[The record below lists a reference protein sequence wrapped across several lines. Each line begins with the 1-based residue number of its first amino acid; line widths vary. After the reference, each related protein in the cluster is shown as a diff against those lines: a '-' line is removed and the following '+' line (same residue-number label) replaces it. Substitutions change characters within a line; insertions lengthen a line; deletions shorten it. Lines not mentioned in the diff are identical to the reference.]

1 MRSDEQELFDEDP
14 FGDVGAGHEPT
25 PEEQAER
32 KRQAEERQQ
41 AEDRRERE
49 RAALEARAVPLRIA
63 RLANPDRVKLFS
75 VTCTMDGVSYG
86 KQLYDGVPVWWGWL
100 LDREHPPVPLEE
112 AFLCVGVTPEAI
124 DGYAIAALCELL
136 TEENVADLREYLAER
151 AASGENEFLLSPGE
165 ELRVEEVELPWVY
178 TEEYDV
184 LPIDF
189 GGTGGGT
196 NQVIVSHKDG
206 RPAFYAYYNVR
217 DTGDR
222 RPKPTLQR
230 AVFSC
235 PLCGE
240 EFPRLMNSPEH
251 HRDRHATAQEHGTSG
266 LLLEVA
272 APEGAH
278 LLAPFRLSFELAM
291 PDGTARTID
300 FRTEDPE
307 EQALLQDL
315 DEAELER
322 AMGAAVGVT
331 EVRQ

>member
-1 MRSDEQELFDEDP
+1 MRSDEQDP
-14 FGDVGAGHEPT
+14 FGDENPT

-63 RLANPDRVKLFS
+63 RLENPDRVKLYRAR
-75 VTCTMDGVSYG
+75 CIMDGVSYHSG
-86 KQLYDGVPVWWGWL
+86 RYDEVPVCWGWL
-100 LDREHPPVPLEE
+100 LDRDLPPVPLEE
-112 AFLCVGVTPEAI
+112 AFLCVGVAPEAI
-124 DGYAIAALCELL
+124 GGYAIAALCELL

-189 GGTGGGT
+189 GGTGGGWDLVT
-196 NQVIVSHKDG
+196 VRHKDG

-217 DTGDR
+217 DAGDR
-222 RPKPTLQR
+222 RPKPTLKR

-240 EFPRLMNSPEH
+240 EFRHLNESPLHYARE
-251 HRDRHATAQEHGTSG
+251 HAT
-266 LLLEVA
+266 
-272 APEGAH
+272 PEEREAGH
-278 LLAPFRLSFELAM
+278 LRVPERLCCELAM

-300 FRTEDPE
+300 LRTEDPE
-307 EQALLQDL
+307 ELALLKAL

-322 AMGAAVGVT
+322 AMGAAIGVPT
-331 EVRQ
+331 GGGGPA